1 MRAATDP
8 VKIAR
13 EGLWENNPGLRQLLG
28 LCPLLAISNTAT
40 NALGLGIAT
49 IFVLAF
55 SNLVVSLGRPF
66 LRPEIR
72 IPFFVLVIASAV
84 TAVEL
89 LMNAFVHDLYRVLGL
104 FIPLI
109 VTNCMILG
117 RAEAYASRQ
126 PPLAATLDGVFMGFG
141 FLWAL
146 LAIGGLR
153 EIWGQGTLFA
163 HAGQLFGPGFAW
175 LEFTLIPGYRGF
187 LLAILPAGAFFVLA
201 LLVAM
206 KQWIDLRFAARMVPR
221 EAAA

>member
-1 MRAATDP
+1 MPSTTDP
-8 VKIAR
+8 IRIAR

-49 IFVLAF
+49 VFVLAF

-66 LRPEIR
+66 LKPEIR

-126 PPLAATLDGVFMGFG
+126 PPLKATLDGVFMGFG

-153 EIWGQGTLFA
+153 ELWGQGTLFA
-163 HAGQLFGPGFAW
+163 HAGTLFGPGFAW
-175 LEFTLIPGYRGF
+175 MEFTLIPGYRGF

-206 KQWIDLRFAARMVPR
+206 KQWIDLRFAARALPR
-221 EAAA
+221 EATA